1 MLQFGISISII
12 ITRGRLGFPGGRI
25 ALRKHTKTECHLF
38 LFFSENMPIFFF
50 FSFYYFPPFGKG
62 EGEKDRSGLRRGPFE
77 GWHNKEGEARG
88 DGSHGTERFFFFYC
102 MRTSR

>member
-50 FSFYYFPPFGKG
+50 HSITFPLLAKEKG
-62 EGEKDRSGLRRGPFE
+62 RRI
-77 GWHNKEGEARG
+77 EAV
-88 DGSHGTERFFFFYC
+88 
-102 MRTSR
+102 

>member
-38 LFFSENMPIFFF
+38 LFFSENMPIFYFF
-50 FSFYYFPPFGKG
+50 FILLLPPFWQRRRG
-62 EGEKDRSGLRRGPFE
+62 EG
-77 GWHNKEGEARG
+77 
-88 DGSHGTERFFFFYC
+88 
-102 MRTSR
+102 

>member
-38 LFFSENMPIFFF
+38 LFFSENMPIFYFF
-50 FSFYYFPPFGKG
+50 FILLLSPFWQRRRG
-62 EGEKDRSGLRRGPFE
+62 EG
-77 GWHNKEGEARG
+77 
-88 DGSHGTERFFFFYC
+88 
-102 MRTSR
+102 

>member
-38 LFFSENMPIFFF
+38 LFFSENMPIFIFF
-50 FSFYYFPPFGKG
+50 ILLLSPFWQRRRG
-62 EGEKDRSGLRRGPFE
+62 EG
-77 GWHNKEGEARG
+77 
-88 DGSHGTERFFFFYC
+88 
-102 MRTSR
+102 